1 MGQHIP
7 LNYQELNNLAGH
19 YSPAGVK
26 AFNNKTYAY
35 WERSLYQR
43 AASRID
49 AELPENWE
57 GSKRDFLFWC
67 LLRNGFV
74 FVSYSDTIG
83 YWFNP
88 GSLYGL
94 DFYYQPTEF
103 LLANPRATK
112 VGLKNRY
119 KLHDEG
125 DLLKFMPDFC
135 GIFDII
141 SYYAEK
147 LSSLDSGINMSIIN
161 AKVPFILG
169 GKTKAVVH
177 TLKDIMD
184 QINKG
189 EPAVFYDKIISNDPE
204 DRDTPF
210 QFLELQKIKDNYV
223 LDKQLQDF
231 QTILNAFDAEIGIN
245 TLPYTKAERFVSAE
259 ANARKIDS
267 QARITTAIECLNS
280 SAEMIKKLYPDIRLS
295 FKLREEDQNPD
306 IVPESEDEYYEV

>member
-7 LNYQELNNLAGH
+7 LNYQELNALAGR

-26 AFNNKTYAY
+26 AFNNETYAY

-112 VGLKNRY
+112 IGLKNRY
-119 KLHDEG
+119 KLHEEG
-125 DLLKFMPDFC
+125 DLLKFMPDFI

-184 QINKG
+184 QVNKG
-189 EPAVFYDKIISNDPE
+189 NPAVFYDKIISNDPE

-295 FKLREEDQNPD
+295 FKLREDQNPD
-306 IVPESEDEYYEV
+306 IVPEPEEYYEE